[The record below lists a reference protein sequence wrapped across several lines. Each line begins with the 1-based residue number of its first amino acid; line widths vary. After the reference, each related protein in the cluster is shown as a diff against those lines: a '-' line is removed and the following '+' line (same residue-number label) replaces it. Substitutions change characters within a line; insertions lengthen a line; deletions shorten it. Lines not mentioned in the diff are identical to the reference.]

1 MFTSS
6 PPSKLT
12 APLALLQ
19 RFLRRYGVIL
29 VVLVSVCGSAYA
41 VWLTP
46 ARTILPLAVQV
57 VPVATTSAASEPTQL
72 RIPRIDLTTSF
83 EESLGINADGTI
95 AVPVG
100 YEQVGWYKYSPT
112 PGELGPSVILG
123 HVDSY
128 QGPAIFWPLGKLVVG
143 DEINITREDGTV
155 VTFVVEGLE
164 RYPQS
169 DFPTE
174 KVYGNINYAGLRLIT
189 CSGTYNKGAKR
200 YTHNLVVYAKLKE

>member
-1 MFTSS
+1 MLKSRINTLLASKNHYLPVVVFVVVLMLVTWVLLLPPYLTPPQPEVDVPVPESLVGTTTVLAASAPMHLDIPAIQLSASFT
-6 PPSKLT
+6 L
-12 APLALLQ
+12 PLAL
-19 RFLRRYGVIL
+19 
-29 VVLVSVCGSAYA
+29 A
-41 VWLTP
+41 
-46 ARTILPLAVQV
+46 
-57 VPVATTSAASEPTQL
+57 
-72 RIPRIDLTTSF
+72 
-83 EESLGINADGTI
+83 ESGEV
-95 AVPVG
+95 AVPES
-100 YEQVGWYKYSPT
+100 YTEVGWYKFSPT

-128 QGPAIFWPLGKLVVG
+128 QGPAVFWPLGKLVVG